1 MLDRFAYMASL
12 WGREHIDGPLRMV
25 ISLSRRLPVAYLPH
39 LSGAPICSGSP
50 TLWPRRSC
58 DCVST
63 TPFRRHIEGQDLGG
77 SGCKSTAE
85 VRAETVRLRRVGPT
99 LSWKFAES
107 RCGNWFA
114 HIFFFFSISVYY
126 QNITQGR
133 ELPLEELLRRQI
145 FLRKLRKFQNWRNS
159 LNQNCLVRALGI
171 SESRSDTSSFVL
183 RFALMRA
190 KGDARTWTGGIGKV
204 LAAKVAK
211 QALRMPRGLR
221 SGSA

>member
-1 MLDRFAYMASL
+1 VLGRLAYMASL
-12 WGREHIDGPLRMV
+12 WGWEHIDGPLRMV

-63 TPFRRHIEGQDLGG
+63 TLFRRHIEGQDLGG

-85 VRAETVRLRRVGPT
+85 VRAETLRLQRVGPT

-114 HIFFFFSISVYY
+114 HIFFLPISVYY
-126 QNITQGR
+126 QNMTQGR
-133 ELPLEELLRRQI
+133 ELPLKELLRGQI
-145 FLRKLRKFQNWRNS
+145 FLRKLRKFQNWGNS
-159 LNQNCLVRALGI
+159 LKQNCLVRALGI

-183 RFALMRA
+183 PFALMRA
-190 KGDARTWTGGIGKV
+190 KGDARTWTVGVGSLLGARV
-204 LAAKVAK
+204 ER